1 MMEGS
6 GRKRIPAMSNAHI
19 VGEARGVRWLLI
31 GLALAFLAATLV
43 GPLVL
48 LFAEAFAQ
56 GMPAYLTALATPDTR
71 SAIFLTLRV
80 AAVVVPLNAVF
91 GIVAAWCIAKFDFPG
106 KAWLVTAID
115 LPVSVS
121 PVIVGLVF
129 VLIFGARGWLGPV
142 LMAHGIKVI
151 FAVPGLIIVTLFV
164 TIAFVAR
171 QLIPLMEQQ
180 GRDEEEAAI
189 VLGATGLQTFFYV
202 TLPNIRWALV
212 YGILLSNAR
221 AMGEFGA
228 VAVVSGQIRG
238 ATMTMPLQVLS
249 LYQDYDSIGA
259 FAVASLLALLAL
271 VTLAVRRL
279 LEGRYGE
286 ELGHVGT
293 H

>member
-1 MMEGS
+1 MVDGHVGGEGH
-6 GRKRIPAMSNAHI
+6 G
-19 VGEARGVRWLLI
+19 ARFLLI
-31 GLALAFLAATLV
+31 GLALAFLAATLI

-48 LFAEAFAQ
+48 LFAEAFAR
-56 GMPAYLTALATPDTR
+56 GLPAYLAALASPDTR

-80 AAVVVPLNAVF
+80 AAIVVPLNAGF
-91 GIVAAWCIAKFDFPG
+91 GLVAAWCIAKFDFPG
-106 KAWLVTAID
+106 KALLVTAID

-142 LMAHGIKVI
+142 LIAHGIKVI
-151 FAVPGLIIVTLFV
+151 FAIPGVIIVTLFV

-180 GRDEEEAAI
+180 GRDDEEAAI
-189 VLGATGLQTFFYV
+189 VLGATGFQTFFHV

-279 LEGRYGE
+279 LEWRYGE
-286 ELGHVGT
+286 ELGHVGA